1 MGGRIII
8 IGAGQAG
15 AQAAASLRQ
24 AGYSGD
30 ILMFGAENELP
41 YQRPPLSKAY
51 LQGELAADRLFLR
64 PKAFYEQQNIDL
76 RPGVRIAR
84 IDPAAKIIVTEAGDE
99 FAYEK
104 LLLATGAPPRRLDC
118 PGADLKGVH
127 YLRTIED
134 SDALRPALSRGGRLV
149 IVGAGYIGLEVA
161 ASARKAG
168 VDVTVLE
175 MADRVLARVAGK
187 EISAFFE
194 ALHRA
199 HGVDLR
205 LGAALKGFEGQ
216 GLVEAAVLE
225 TGEKI
230 ACSAVLVG
238 VGARPS
244 TRLAEDAGLTLANGV
259 WTDDHARTSDPS
271 IYAAGDCA
279 SHPSPIYGRRMR
291 LESVPNAIEQAKIA
305 GANMAGGD
313 AVYDAVPWF
322 WSDQYDVKLQ
332 TVGVSEGAD
341 RTFIRGD
348 VAAKKFSVWY
358 FANGR
363 LLAVDAVN
371 DPAAFAASK
380 KLIAARIPVDAKKLA
395 DPESDLK
402 SLVP

>member
-1 MGGRIII
+1 MGERAII

-24 AGYSGD
+24 ARFGGE
-30 ILMFGAENELP
+30 ITMFGAETEPP

-51 LQGELAADRLFLR
+51 LQGELAAERLFLR
-64 PKAFYEQQNIDL
+64 PAAFYEQQKIDL
-76 RPGVRIAR
+76 RLGERIAK
-84 IDPAAKIIVTEAGDE
+84 IDRAAKVVFTERSE
-99 FAYEK
+99 SLAYDS

-118 PGADLKGVH
+118 PGADIKGVH
-127 YLRTIED
+127 YLRTIAD
-134 SDALRPALSRGGRLV
+134 SAALKPAFTSGGRLV

-168 VDVTVLE
+168 LDVTVLE

-187 EISAFFE
+187 EISAFYE
-194 ALHRA
+194 KTHRD

-205 LGAALKGFEGQ
+205 LRVTLEGFEGDRQ
-216 GLVEAAVLE
+216 VRSVILD

-230 ACSAVLVG
+230 PCTAVLVG

-244 TRLAEDAGLTLANGV
+244 TRLAEEAGLTLANGV
-259 WTDDHARTSDPS
+259 WTDDHARTSDPA

-291 LESVPNAIEQAKIA
+291 LESVPNAIEQAKVA
-305 GANMAGGD
+305 AANMAGGD
-313 AVYDAVPWF
+313 VVYDAVPWF

-341 RTFIRGD
+341 RTVVRGD
-348 VAAKKFSVWY
+348 PDAPKFSVWY
-358 FANGR
+358 LQNGR
-363 LLAVDAVN
+363 LLAVDAIN
-371 DPAAFAASK
+371 DPAAFAVSK
-380 KLIAARIPVDAKKLA
+380 RLIAAKGVIDAKSLA
-395 DPESDLK
+395 DPGTDLK
-402 SLVP
+402 SLIP